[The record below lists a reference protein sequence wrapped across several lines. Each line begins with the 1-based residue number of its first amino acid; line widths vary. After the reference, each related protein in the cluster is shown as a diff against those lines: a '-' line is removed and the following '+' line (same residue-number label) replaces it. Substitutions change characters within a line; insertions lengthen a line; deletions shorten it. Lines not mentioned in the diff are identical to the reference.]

1 MWNLSDFY
9 VNMNSFGNIYRLTSF
24 GESHGRAVGGVIDG
38 MPPRKVIDLRQLQ
51 SQLDRRRPGRSP
63 LTSARIEADRLQ
75 ILSGV
80 MGYDVL
86 TGEAGPLTDECRHGI
101 TLGTPVGFMVENSD
115 ARSGDYE
122 ALRHVYRPSHADFTY
137 DARYRIRDW
146 RGGGR
151 ASGRETVSRVV
162 AGAFAGQLLQE
173 KGVAVSARICRVGG
187 IDNPSAEELERVI
200 MNARLDADSVGGVA
214 ECVITGLDAGVG
226 EPVFGKLHQML
237 GSAML
242 SIGAVKGVE
251 FGMGFEGVSHSGSEM
266 ADLFTVD
273 EDGRIR
279 TVTNNS
285 GGIQGGI
292 SNGRD
297 VVMRIAVK
305 PTPTI
310 TREMPTVDDAWHQV
324 TVNARGRH
332 DPCILPRVL
341 PVVEAMAAMTVLD
354 AILMRNASEF

>member
-1 MWNLSDFY
+1 M
-9 VNMNSFGNIYRLTSF
+9 
-24 GESHGRAVGGVIDG
+24 
-38 MPPRKVIDLRQLQ
+38 
-51 SQLDRRRPGRSP
+51 
-63 LTSARIEADRLQ
+63 
-75 ILSGV
+75 
-80 MGYDVL
+80 
-86 TGEAGPLTDECRHGI
+86 
-101 TLGTPVGFMVENSD
+101 
-115 ARSGDYE
+115 
-122 ALRHVYRPSHADFTY
+122 
-137 DARYRIRDW
+137 
-146 RGGGR
+146 
-151 ASGRETVSRVV
+151 
-162 AGAFAGQLLQE
+162 
-173 KGVAVSARICRVGG
+173 
-187 IDNPSAEELERVI
+187 
-200 MNARLDADSVGGVA
+200 GGVA

-305 PTPTI
+305 PV
-310 TREMPTVDDAWHQV
+310 EDAGHQV